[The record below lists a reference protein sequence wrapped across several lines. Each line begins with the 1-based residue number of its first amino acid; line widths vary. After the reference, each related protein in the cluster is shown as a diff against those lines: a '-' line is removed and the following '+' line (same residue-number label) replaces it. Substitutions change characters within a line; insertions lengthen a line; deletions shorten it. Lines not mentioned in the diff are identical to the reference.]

1 MAYLFKKDKF
11 RQSLR
16 LGFAG
21 AWRHT
26 HPAVSCQLASI
37 QATCPLLTDHFI
49 ISNEPGLLDDL
60 NSDEFSDEFRA
71 FKCADARL
79 DSVLS
84 TLDIAIP
91 GGHSQGLLERQ
102 FLSRLKLAYRDL
114 YGIQNPEVSM
124 NCKINSFANIR
135 FKKRYYS
142 DTISTSAYQRLN
154 ELTLSS
160 LGITKHQYTILET
173 SFITTVPSSGFFDV

>member
-49 ISNEPGLLDDL
+49 MSNEPGLLDDL
-60 NSDEFSDEFRA
+60 NSDEFRA

-91 GGHSQGLLERQ
+91 GGFSQGLLERQ
-102 FLSRLKLAYRDL
+102 FLSRLKLAYKDL
-114 YGIQNPEVSM
+114 YGIQNPEVYM

-142 DTISTSAYQRLN
+142 DIISTSANQGLN

-160 LGITKHQYTILET
+160 LGITKHQYIIPET